1 MRKLFWGVAL
11 LLLAVATGV
20 RADTVTFITPT
31 GSMTGGQPVNASAT
45 FVTNANGSIDITLTN
60 LQANPTSVVQA
71 ISDLDFTLSNGATTG
86 MLSSSSGTE
95 IAIASGGTATLGS
108 AVSTGWVLNNAVSG
122 GLQLDVLGTPE
133 APAHLIVG
141 PSGAGGVYTD
151 ANGSIAGNKPH
162 NPFLDQTATFVVDVS
177 GVTDT
182 TTITGVSFSFGT
194 TAGAN
199 VVVGTPFMPTPEPA
213 SLMLLGSG
221 LLGLPLLRRRAK
233 A

>member
-31 GSMTGGQPVNASAT
+31 GSMTGGQAVDASAT

-95 IAIASGGTATLGS
+95 ITIASGGTATLGS
-108 AVSTGWVLNNAVSG
+108 AVSTGWVLNNSVSG

-133 APAHLIVG
+133 APAHLIIG
-141 PSGAGGVYTD
+141 PSGAGSVYSD

-177 GVTDT
+177 SVTDT

-199 VVVGTPFMPTPEPA
+199 TVVGTPFMPTPEPS